1 MMAVLSGFTVV
12 NVALNLPGPLACQ
25 RLADLGAAVVKIE
38 PPGGDAM
45 AEYDPAWYREMSAGQ
60 RIERVDLKSPPGQAR
75 LATLLTGADLLVT
88 SQRPSAR
95 ARLGLDAPTLAA
107 RYPRLC
113 GVHIVGSVADPE
125 YPGHDLTYQ
134 AALDL
139 LAPPQM
145 PRILLADVAGAELA
159 ARCAVAVL
167 FGRERGMGAQHV
179 DVGLEDAAAPFAIP
193 WQHGSTRPD
202 GLLGGRFPGYA
213 VHRTADGYV
222 AVGALEP
229 HFQKRLG
236 AALGVAVDDAE
247 AVRGRFAAHPNAY
260 WEALARE
267 QDLPLV
273 ALPPA

>member
-1 MMAVLSGFTVV
+1 MAVLSGFTVV

-25 RLADLGAAVVKIE
+25 RLADLGAVVVKIE

-45 AEYDPAWYREMSAGQ
+45 REYDPVWYREMSAGQ
-60 RIERVDLKSPPGQAR
+60 RIESVDLKSAQGRSR
-75 LATLLTGADLLVT
+75 LADLLAAADLLVT

-95 ARLGLDAPTLAA
+95 ARLGLDPDTLT
-107 RYPRLC
+107 RGYPRLC

-139 LAPPQM
+139 LVPAQM

-159 ARCAVAVL
+159 ARSAVSVL
-167 FGRERGMGAQHV
+167 FARERGMGARHV
-179 DVGLEDAAAPFAIP
+179 DVGLQDAAAPFAIP
-193 WQHGSTRPD
+193 WQRGTTRPE

-247 AVRGRFAAHPNAY
+247 AVRARFAAHPNAH
-260 WEALARE
+260 WEALALD
-267 QDLPLV
+267 QDLPLT
-273 ALPPA
+273 ALPRT